1 MPGSAL
7 SVVFVKESVRDYR
20 GARRTRLIRR
30 DPAAQCDR
38 LPEAGCGEELAS
50 VGALI
55 GATEPGAAA
64 RGGVA
69 AYSAAA
75 GITGRRQRRRAPPAQ
90 KRLAISKE
98 ATTTSTSRGRPASMI
113 IP

>member
-7 SVVFVKESVRDYR
+7 SVVFVKESVRGYR

-38 LPEAGCGEELAS
+38 LPEAGEELAS

-55 GATEPGAAA
+55 GANEPGAAA

-113 IP
+113 MP

>member
-7 SVVFVKESVRDYR
+7 SVVFVKESVRGYR
-20 GARRTRLIRR
+20 GARRTRVIRR

-38 LPEAGCGEELAS
+38 LPQAGCGEELAS

-64 RGGVA
+64 RGAVA

-75 GITGRRQRRRAPPAQ
+75 GITGRQRRRAPPAQ